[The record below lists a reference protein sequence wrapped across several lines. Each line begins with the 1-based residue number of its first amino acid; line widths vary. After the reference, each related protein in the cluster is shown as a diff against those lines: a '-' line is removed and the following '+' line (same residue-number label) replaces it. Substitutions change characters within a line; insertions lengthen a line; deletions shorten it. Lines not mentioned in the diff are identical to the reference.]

1 MKKTILG
8 VGFLVLAGW
17 ILLQGNFGI
26 PMFNF
31 NIWPLLLVGMFAYFA
46 LENFLERDFGA
57 ALIMTIIALIIAN
70 SVYHFLAISTGTLV
84 MGGVLA
90 CIGLNMIFKP
100 RRIWGVRY
108 LSRKGLS
115 TTEGEISFGS
125 GTRYINSENFVHDKV
140 ECVFGSATVYFD
152 NARILGDSASF
163 DVEVAFS
170 SATLYI
176 PSNWQVELNVDNAF
190 GTVVNPH
197 NVNEKDK
204 TLYVRG
210 NVAFGSLKIVYI

>member
-1 MKKTILG
+1 
-8 VGFLVLAGW
+8 
-17 ILLQGNFGI
+17 
-26 PMFNF
+26 
-31 NIWPLLLVGMFAYFA
+31 
-46 LENFLERDFGA
+46 
-57 ALIMTIIALIIAN
+57 
-70 SVYHFLAISTGTLV
+70 
-84 MGGVLA
+84 
-90 CIGLNMIFKP
+90 MIFKP

-163 DVEVAFS
+163 DVEVAFG